1 MGKRR
6 GMFHMKLLCFAT
18 LQDSL
23 AYLWS
28 LYFDAVLMGILNR
41 VLYFASFASTLT
53 IWGKAR
59 IKVGVIY

>member
-23 AYLWS
+23 AYLQS
-28 LYFDAVLMGILNR
+28 LYFDAVLM
-41 VLYFASFASTLT
+41 STLN
-53 IWGKAR
+53 
-59 IKVGVIY
+59 VL